1 MEQAA
6 DFRDEGAALYELLRP
21 LDEADFEQAT
31 LFKGW
36 TIEEIVRHLH
46 FWNRAA
52 GFQLTDTDALAR
64 ILAAFA
70 GASGNMRTMEAAEL
84 GGLSGRALLAA
95 WRETALEIADRFSVA
110 DPKARLKWA
119 GPEMSA
125 RSSITAR
132 LMETWA
138 HGQAIYDVLG
148 VERVNADR
156 IRNIAHLG
164 VGTFAWTYAVR
175 KMPVPEKSPHVRLTA
190 PSGAVWTW
198 GEPDAESA
206 VVGDATEFCQVVTQV
221 RNIAD
226 TRLACIGPV
235 AVEWMSMAQCF
246 AGRAEPPPAPG
257 TRFRR
262 NAALS

>member
-1 MEQAA
+1 MQQAA
-6 DFRDEGAALYELLRP
+6 DFRDEGAALYALLSS
-21 LDEADFEQAT
+21 LDDAGLAQPT

-46 FWNRAA
+46 FWDRAA
-52 GFQLTDTDALAR
+52 GFQLTDEAELAR
-64 ILAAFA
+64 ILGGFAAA
-70 GASGNMRTMEAAEL
+70 PGNMRTLEAAEL
-84 GGLSGRALLAA
+84 DGLSGRTLLAA
-95 WRETALEIADRFSVA
+95 WRETALEIAGRFASA

-164 VGTFAWTYAVR
+164 VGTFGWTYAVR
-175 KMPVPEKSPHVRLTA
+175 RMTPPAKTPYVRLTG
-190 PSGAVWTW
+190 PSGDVWTW

-206 VVGDATEFCQVVTQV
+206 VVGDAADFCQVVTQV
-221 RNIAD
+221 RNVAD
-226 TRLACIGPV
+226 TRLACVGPV
-235 AVEWMSMAQCF
+235 AAEWMSMAQCF
-246 AGRAEPPPAPG
+246 AGKAENPPAPG
-257 TRFRR
+257 ARYRR
-262 NAALS
+262 AVA